1 MADAVLLKIKSLMP
15 NLSAKEQKIG
25 RFILDDP
32 RAASRM
38 TISEM
43 SSTLDIADSTVFKF
57 TRSLGYNGFRDFR
70 NNLLSEEFDPEISIH
85 ENVRP
90 NDSSLDIAKKVFHSS
105 ATSLSD
111 TLAMI
116 REDDLEKALQFL
128 TSARIVSF
136 YGCGESA
143 VVALDAYQKFLRSP
157 ISCHFIM
164 DSHMQLMHASLTQPE
179 DCAFVVTHTGVT
191 KEMLSIARMVKSAG
205 GKVIVIT
212 SYPNAKISEYA
223 DVTFVSTSEE
233 TGYRS
238 ESLPAARH
246 HRLALHHVDVS
257 QPQCFRILEPN
268 PHDHQHHQRGPL
280 KARGKGQGLKQR
292 AKALLSHFAY
302 TRPRRYFLL
311 I

>member
-90 NDSSLDIAKKVFHSS
+90 NDSSLNIAKKVFHSS

-191 KEMLSIARMVKSAG
+191 KEMLAIARMVKNAG

-238 ESLPAARH
+238 ESLSSRYPQ
-246 HRLALHHVDVS
+246 LAIIDSLYTTLM
-257 QPQCFRILEPN
+257 FRNPN
-268 PHDHQHHQRGPL
+268 ASESLSRIRTIISTTKEDH
-280 KARGKGQGLKQR
+280 
-292 AKALLSHFAY
+292 
-302 TRPRRYFLL
+302 
-311 I
+311 

>member
-15 NLSAKEQKIG
+15 NLSTKEQKIG

-90 NDSSLDIAKKVFHSS
+90 DDSSLDIAKKVFHSS

-116 REDDLEKALQFL
+116 REEDLEKALQFL

-157 ISCHFIM
+157 INCHFIM
-164 DSHMQLMHASLTQPE
+164 DSHMQLMHASLTQPD

-191 KEMLSIARMVKSAG
+191 KEMLTVA

-238 ESLPAARH
+238 ESLSSRYPQ
-246 HRLALHHVDVS
+246 LAIIDSLYTTLM
-257 QPQCFRILEPN
+257 FRNPN
-268 PHDHQHHQRGPL
+268 ASESLSRIRTIISTTKEDH
-280 KARGKGQGLKQR
+280 
-292 AKALLSHFAY
+292 
-302 TRPRRYFLL
+302 
-311 I
+311 

>member
-1 MADAVLLKIKSLMP
+1 
-15 NLSAKEQKIG
+15 
-25 RFILDDP
+25 
-32 RAASRM
+32 
-38 TISEM
+38 
-43 SSTLDIADSTVFKF
+43 
-57 TRSLGYNGFRDFR
+57 
-70 NNLLSEEFDPEISIH
+70 
-85 ENVRP
+85 
-90 NDSSLDIAKKVFHSS
+90 
-105 ATSLSD
+105 
-111 TLAMI
+111 MI

-164 DSHMQLMHASLTQPE
+164 DSYMQLMHASLTQPE

-238 ESLPAARH
+238 ESLSSRYPQ
-246 HRLALHHVDVS
+246 LAIIDSLYTTLM
-257 QPQCFRILEPN
+257 FRNPN
-268 PHDHQHHQRGPL
+268 ASESLSRIRTIISTTKEDH
-280 KARGKGQGLKQR
+280 
-292 AKALLSHFAY
+292 
-302 TRPRRYFLL
+302 
-311 I
+311 

>member
-1 MADAVLLKIKSLMP
+1 
-15 NLSAKEQKIG
+15 
-25 RFILDDP
+25 
-32 RAASRM
+32 
-38 TISEM
+38 
-43 SSTLDIADSTVFKF
+43 
-57 TRSLGYNGFRDFR
+57 
-70 NNLLSEEFDPEISIH
+70 
-85 ENVRP
+85 
-90 NDSSLDIAKKVFHSS
+90 
-105 ATSLSD
+105 
-111 TLAMI
+111 MI

-191 KEMLSIARMVKSAG
+191 KEMLAIARMVKSAG

-238 ESLPAARH
+238 ESLSSRYPQ
-246 HRLALHHVDVS
+246 LAIIDSLYTTLMFRNPNASESLSRIRTIISTTKVD
-257 QPQCFRILEPN
+257 
-268 PHDHQHHQRGPL
+268 H
-280 KARGKGQGLKQR
+280 
-292 AKALLSHFAY
+292 
-302 TRPRRYFLL
+302 
-311 I
+311 

>member
-32 RAASRM
+32 RSASRM

-43 SSTLDIADSTVFKF
+43 SKSLGIADSTVFKF

-90 NDSSLDIAKKVFHSS
+90 DDSAMDIATKVFHSS
-105 ATSLSD
+105 ASSLSD
-111 TLAMI
+111 TLAML
-116 REDDLEKALQFL
+116 REEDLERALKYM
-128 TSARIVSF
+128 SEARIVSF

-157 ISCHFIM
+157 MNCHFIT
-164 DSHMQLMHASLTQPE
+164 DAHMQLMHASCTRAS
-179 DCAFVVTHTGVT
+179 DCAFVVTHTGAT
-191 KEMLSIARMVKSAG
+191 KEMITIARTAKQAG
-205 GKVIVIT
+205 AKVIVVT

-233 TGYRS
+233 TGYRT
-238 ESLPAARH
+238 ESLADRKS
-246 HRLALHHVDVS
+246 VV
-257 QPQCFRILEPN
+257 
-268 PHDHQHHQRGPL
+268 
-280 KARGKGQGLKQR
+280 
-292 AKALLSHFAY
+292 
-302 TRPRRYFLL
+302 
-311 I
+311 

>member
-1 MADAVLLKIKSLMP
+1 
-15 NLSAKEQKIG
+15 
-25 RFILDDP
+25 
-32 RAASRM
+32 M

-191 KEMLSIARMVKSAG
+191 KEMLAIARMVKSAG

-238 ESLPAARH
+238 ESLSSRYPQ
-246 HRLALHHVDVS
+246 LAIIDSLYTTLM
-257 QPQCFRILEPN
+257 FRNPN
-268 PHDHQHHQRGPL
+268 ASESLSRIRTIISTTKEDH
-280 KARGKGQGLKQR
+280 
-292 AKALLSHFAY
+292 
-302 TRPRRYFLL
+302 
-311 I
+311 